1 MFEIGDSAEMIAE
14 VGTSLQLV
22 VIDLSLFVGSR
33 VTLACAYGRCDLQKQ
48 KPTRGNRCIYH
59 YHKVEG
65 FR

>member
-1 MFEIGDSAEMIAE
+1 MMAE

-22 VIDLSLFVGSR
+22 VIDLSLF
-33 VTLACAYGRCDLQKQ
+33 
-48 KPTRGNRCIYH
+48 NRSIYN